1 MRSPAAAIPA
11 APASDDDRRRC
22 RRSRRRASPAVAA
35 LLVIAII
42 LTAAATACLFD
53 DSEDEF
59 LAYCTDRYGLDYS
72 NSDCQCYWDEMRDDD
87 IAPQDIVG
95 LFRGDDGVD
104 LRAGL
109 SQQRASDRCFR

>member
-1 MRSPAAAIPA
+1 MRSPAALIPA

-22 RRSRRRASPAVAA
+22 RRFRRRASPGVAA

-42 LTAAATACLFD
+42 LTVAATACLFD

-59 LAYCTDRYGLDYS
+59 LAYCTDRNGWDYS
-72 NSDCQCYWDEMRDDD
+72 NGDCQCYWDEMRDDD

-95 LFRGDDGVD
+95 LIRNDEGVD

-109 SQQRASDRCFR
+109 SDRRASDRCFR